1 MEQKFAGLISYIIHP
16 MLIPTYLTLIL
27 FNINTYATLLI
38 PAEARLMIFV
48 LIFLTTFAF
57 PSIFILFM
65 KRRGMIKSIQMETK
79 EERTLPFAI
88 AGVFNFTA
96 SFMIRQ
102 IQIAEIFYL
111 FLLGS
116 AILIFIC
123 LIINFY
129 FKISIHMAGI
139 GGLTGALLGI
149 SFRLNIDV
157 IQLVTI
163 AVLLSGLVGFAR
175 LKLNAHKAFQ
185 IYTGYLCGLIV
196 MLVIIQ
202 V

>member
-1 MEQKFAGLISYIIHP
+1 MEHKFASIISYLIHP
-16 MLIPTYLTLIL
+16 LFVPTFLTLIL
-27 FNINTYATLLI
+27 FNINTYSTLLI
-38 PAEARLMIFV
+38 PYDIRLMIFV
-48 LIFLTTFAF
+48 VILLTTFAF
-57 PSIFILFM
+57 PFIFILFM
-65 KRRGMIKSIQMETK
+65 KQRGMIKSFQMDTK

-88 AGVFNFTA
+88 TGVFNFTA

-102 IQIAEIFYL
+102 IHIAEIFYL

-123 LIINFY
+123 LVINFY

-139 GGLTGALLGI
+139 GGLTGTLLGI
-149 SFRLNIDV
+149 SFRLNIDL

-175 LKLNAHKAFQ
+175 LKSNAHTAFQ
-185 IYTGYLCGLIV
+185 IYTGYLCGMIV

-202 V
+202 L